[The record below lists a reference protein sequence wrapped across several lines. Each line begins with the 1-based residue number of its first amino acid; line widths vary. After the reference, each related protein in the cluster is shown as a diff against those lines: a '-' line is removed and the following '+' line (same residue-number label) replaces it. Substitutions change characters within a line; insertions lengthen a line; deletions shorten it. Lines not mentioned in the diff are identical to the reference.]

1 MLSAEIEKQLSE
13 IEQQCEVLTAAV
25 DGGDPVSLEVSSTR
39 LRQSAVDLFRSL
51 DVSCLD
57 AQSMREF
64 KTRLQKIVR
73 GVGVQRGGLARRAA
87 VVERGLHAMVPATR
101 ESTYGQE
108 TGPYGAVGR
117 RTGAF
122 KQLTA

>member
-13 IEQQCEVLTAAV
+13 IEQQCEVLAAAV
-25 DGGDPVSLEVSSTR
+25 DGGDPVSLEISSTR

-57 AQSMREF
+57 PQSMRAF

-73 GVGVQRGGLARRAA
+73 GIGAQRGGLARRTA

-101 ESTYGQE
+101 EPTYGQA
-108 TGPYGAVGR
+108 TSPYGAVGR
-117 RTGAF
+117 QTGAF